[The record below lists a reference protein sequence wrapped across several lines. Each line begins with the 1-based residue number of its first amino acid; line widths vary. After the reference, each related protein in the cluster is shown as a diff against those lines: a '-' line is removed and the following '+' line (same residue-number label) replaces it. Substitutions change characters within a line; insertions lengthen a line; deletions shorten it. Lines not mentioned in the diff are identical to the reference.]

1 MFNIASENLHTQ
13 ILFAAPLKA
22 AEREIMRIGS
32 GYDVH
37 RLVEGRKL
45 IIGGVEIPYKKGL
58 AGHSDADVLLHAISD
73 ALLGAAALGDIG
85 LHFPDTSD
93 EFKGAD
99 SRVLLRRVA
108 DMISGKG
115 YVIENVDATVIAQ
128 APKMRPYID
137 TMRTNIAEDLGL
149 DISRVSIK
157 ATTEE
162 HLGFTGREEGVS
174 AQAVCLLS
182 SYDDTVSVDVT
193 EKGMTMAQGCASSQ
207 GCMGAASACP
217 AMKALRKSEADGPSD
232 DGHKKAKK
240 DKAEKAAKKK
250 HKKDKEKKE
259 KKKYKKIEV

>member
-1 MFNIASENLHTQ
+1 
-13 ILFAAPLKA
+13 
-22 AEREIMRIGS
+22 MRIGS

-37 RLVEGRKL
+37 RLVEDRRL
-45 IIGGVEIPYKKGL
+45 IIGGVDIPYRKGL

-85 LHFPDTSD
+85 LHFPDTSE

-108 DMISGKG
+108 DMINERG
-115 YVIENVDATVIAQ
+115 YIIENVDATVIAQ

-137 TMRTNIAEDLGL
+137 SMRANIAEDLGL

-162 HLGFTGREEGVS
+162 HLGFTGREEGIA

-182 SYDDTVSVDVT
+182 NYDDAVSADVT
-193 EKGMTMAQGCASSQ
+193 DKGMTAAQGCSSAQ
-207 GCMGAASACP
+207 GCMGAGGACP
-217 AMKALRKSEADGPSD
+217 ALKALRASEDTQKEGSQNGD
-232 DGHKKAKK
+232 ELKKPKK
-240 DKAEKAAKKK
+240 DKSEKALKKK
-250 HKKDKEKKE
+250 HKKDGTKDKAKDKIKDKEKNKKE

>member
-1 MFNIASENLHTQ
+1 
-13 ILFAAPLKA
+13 
-22 AEREIMRIGS
+22 MRIGS

-45 IIGGVEIPYKKGL
+45 IIGGVDIPYKKGL

-85 LHFPDTSD
+85 LHFPDTS
-93 EFKGAD
+93 EEYKGAD

-108 DMISGKG
+108 DMISENG
-115 YVIENVDATVIAQ
+115 YIIENVDATVIAQ

-137 TMRTNIAEDLGL
+137 SMRSNIAEDLGL

-162 HLGFTGREEGVS
+162 HLGFTGREEGIS

-182 SYDDTVSVDVT
+182 NYDDTISVDVT
-193 EKGMTMAQGCASSQ
+193 DKGTTMTQGCASSQ
-207 GCMGAASACP
+207 GCMGAKGACP
-217 AMKALRKSEADGPSD
+217 AIKALRESKDIQKEVAQKGD
-232 DGHKKAKK
+232 ALKK
-240 DKAEKAAKKK
+240 DKKDKKDKTEKAMKKK
-250 HKKDKEKKE
+250 NKKDKEKKE

>member
-1 MFNIASENLHTQ
+1 
-13 ILFAAPLKA
+13 
-22 AEREIMRIGS
+22 MRIGS

-45 IIGGVEIPYKKGL
+45 IIGGVDIPYKKGL

-93 EFKGAD
+93 EYKGAD
-99 SRVLLRRVA
+99 SRALLRRVVE
-108 DMISGKG
+108 MISEKG
-115 YVIENVDATVIAQ
+115 FIIENVDATVIAQ

-137 TMRTNIAEDLGL
+137 SMRANVAEDLGL

-162 HLGFTGREEGVS
+162 HLGFTGREEGIS

-182 SYDDTVSVDVT
+182 NYDDAVSVDVT
-193 EKGMTMAQGCASSQ
+193 DKGMTGAQGCASGQ
-207 GCMGAASACP
+207 GCAGASGGCP
-217 AMKALRKSEADGPSD
+217 AIKALKDSKDTGKESKKS
-232 DGHKKAKK
+232 KK
-240 DKAEKAAKKK
+240 DKSEKSLKKK
-250 HKKDKEKKE
+250 NKKDKDKKE

>member
-1 MFNIASENLHTQ
+1 
-13 ILFAAPLKA
+13 
-22 AEREIMRIGS
+22 MRIGS

-37 RLVEGRKL
+37 RLVEDRKL
-45 IIGGVEIPYKKGL
+45 IIGGVDIPYRKGL

-85 LHFPDTSD
+85 LHFPDTSE

-108 DMISGKG
+108 DMVNEKG
-115 YVIENVDATVIAQ
+115 YIIENVDATVIAQ

-137 TMRTNIAEDLGL
+137 SMRANIAEDLGL

-162 HLGFTGREEGVS
+162 HLGFTGREEGIA

-182 SYDDTVSVDVT
+182 NYDDAVSADVT
-193 EKGMTMAQGCASSQ
+193 DKGMTAAQGCASAQ
-207 GCMGAASACP
+207 GCMGAGGACP
-217 AMKALRKSEADGPSD
+217 ALKALRASEDV
-232 DGHKKAKK
+232 KKEDVQKEDARKYDELKKTKK
-240 DKAEKAAKKK
+240 DKAEKNLKKK
-250 HKKDKEKKE
+250 HKKDKDKAKDKAGDKEKNKKE

>member
-1 MFNIASENLHTQ
+1 
-13 ILFAAPLKA
+13 
-22 AEREIMRIGS
+22 MRIGS

-37 RLVEGRKL
+37 RLVEDRKL
-45 IIGGVEIPYKKGL
+45 IIGGVDIPYRNGL
-58 AGHSDADVLLHAISD
+58 EGHSDADVLLHAISD

-85 LHFPDTSD
+85 LHFPDTSE

-108 DMISGKG
+108 DMVNEKG
-115 YVIENVDATVIAQ
+115 YIIENVDATVIAQ

-137 TMRTNIAEDLGL
+137 SMRANIAEDLGL

-162 HLGFTGREEGVS
+162 HLGFTGREEGIA

-182 SYDDTVSVDVT
+182 NYDDAVSADVT
-193 EKGMTMAQGCASSQ
+193 DKGMTAAQGCASAQ
-207 GCMGAASACP
+207 GCMGAGGACP
-217 AMKALRKSEADGPSD
+217 ALKALRSSEDVQKEDARKYDEL
-232 DGHKKAKK
+232 KKTKK
-240 DKAEKAAKKK
+240 DKAEKSLKKK
-250 HKKDKEKKE
+250 HKKDKDKAKDKAGDKEKNKKE

>member
-1 MFNIASENLHTQ
+1 
-13 ILFAAPLKA
+13 
-22 AEREIMRIGS
+22 MRIGS

-45 IIGGVEIPYKKGL
+45 IIGGVDIPYKKGL

-93 EFKGAD
+93 EYKGAD
-99 SRVLLRRVA
+99 SRGLLRRVA
-108 DMISGKG
+108 DMISEKG
-115 YVIENVDATVIAQ
+115 FIIENVDATVIAQ

-137 TMRTNIAEDLGL
+137 SMRANVAEDLGI

-162 HLGFTGREEGVS
+162 HLGFTGREEGIS

-182 SYDDTVSVDVT
+182 SYDDAVSVDVT
-193 EKGMTMAQGCASSQ
+193 DKGMTGAQGCASGQ
-207 GCMGAASACP
+207 GCAGANGGCP
-217 AMKALRKSEADGPSD
+217 AIKALRDSKDTGKEPKKS
-232 DGHKKAKK
+232 KK
-240 DKAEKAAKKK
+240 DKSDKAQKKK
-250 HKKDKEKKE
+250 QQKKDKEKKE

>member
-1 MFNIASENLHTQ
+1 
-13 ILFAAPLKA
+13 
-22 AEREIMRIGS
+22 MRIGS

-45 IIGGVEIPYKKGL
+45 IIGGVDIPYKKGL

-93 EFKGAD
+93 EYKGAD
-99 SRVLLRRVA
+99 SRALLRRVVE
-108 DMISGKG
+108 MISEKG
-115 YVIENVDATVIAQ
+115 FIIENVDATVIAQ

-137 TMRTNIAEDLGL
+137 SMRANVAEDLGL

-162 HLGFTGREEGVS
+162 HLGFTGREEGIS

-182 SYDDTVSVDVT
+182 NYDDAVSVDVT
-193 EKGMTMAQGCASSQ
+193 DKGMTGAQGFASGQGCA
-207 GCMGAASACP
+207 GASGGCP
-217 AMKALRKSEADGPSD
+217 AIKALKASKDAEKES
-232 DGHKKAKK
+232 KKAKK
-240 DKAEKAAKKK
+240 CKSEKSEKTLKKK
-250 HKKDKEKKE
+250 TKKDKDKKE